1 MGKANEELKAA
12 LISRAPVLYI
22 VSWEESRV
30 DRAIADVATNKFKT
44 PLDTYY
50 WSAGLGLSVGDGK
63 VIDPKLRE
71 PECAL
76 EWSLKHDKISYHVY
90 HDLHLYWDKPVV
102 IRLVREIY
110 RAFSGG
116 YRRLIIL
123 APRLYLPIELE
134 KEVAV
139 FDFPLPDL
147 ADLDAIFNA
156 AKESFAKSRKGEAQ
170 GSDAVRSRILHAAL
184 GLTSDEAR
192 NAFQL
197 AMKPE
202 LDQESVEAVLKEK
215 RQLIR
220 KSGVLE
226 FVEHNIGME
235 DVGGL
240 ENLKEWLRKR
250 SDIFK
255 KEARDFGLTPPKGVL
270 MTGISGCGK
279 SLCVQAIA
287 AFWHL
292 PLIRLDLN
300 LVYAGVLNNPE
311 ETLDRAL
318 RVAETL
324 APCVIWIDE
333 IEKGVSRT
341 PAGSVIGPTAR
352 IFSRFLTWMQEKEGL
367 VFIAATANE
376 IDLLAPEFLRKG
388 RFDEIFFV
396 DLPAENERA
405 DIFAVHLKKRKQ
417 DMSRFNLMNLAKAT
431 NNFSGSEIEQAV
443 ISGMFEAYDQKRGLE
458 EKDLFQAIGRLIPLA
473 TTMSEDIKKIKRWA
487 LDRAVKASR

>member
-1 MGKANEELKAA
+1 MGKANEELRAA
-12 LISRAPVLYI
+12 LISRMPALYV

-30 DRAIADVATNKFKT
+30 DRAIAEIATRTFKT

-50 WSAGLGLSVGDGK
+50 WSAGAGLTGVEGK
-63 VIDPKLRE
+63 TIDPKLRE
-71 PECAL
+71 PERAL
-76 EWSLKHDKISYHVY
+76 EWSLRHEKIAYHIY
-90 HDLHLYWDKPVV
+90 HDLHLHWGNPVV

-110 RAFSGG
+110 RAFSGS
-116 YRRLIIL
+116 YRRLIML
-123 APRLYLPIELE
+123 SPRLHLPVELE
-134 KEVAV
+134 KEVMV
-139 FDFPLPDL
+139 FDFPLPDIS
-147 ADLDAIFNA
+147 DLNDIFAA
-156 AKESFAKSRKGEAQ
+156 AKDAFAKSQKAGIKAP
-170 GSDAVRSRILHAAL
+170 DAICIKLLHAAL

-192 NAFQL
+192 NAYQL

-202 LDQESVEAVLKEK
+202 LDEGSVTAVLKEK
-215 RQLIR
+215 QQLIR

-226 FVEHNIGME
+226 YVEHNFRME

-250 SDIFK
+250 SSIFK
-255 KEARDFGLTPPKGVL
+255 QEALDFGLTPPKGVL

-287 AFWHL
+287 AFWQL

-318 RVAETL
+318 RVAETMS
-324 APCVIWIDE
+324 PCVLWIDE

-341 PAGSVIGPTAR
+341 PTGSAIGPTAR
-352 IFSRFLTWMQEKEGL
+352 IFSRFLTWMQEKAGL

-396 DLPAENERA
+396 DLPTEAERA
-405 DIFAVHLKKRKQ
+405 DVFGVHLKKRKQ
-417 DMSRFNLMNLAKAT
+417 DMTRFNLLNLAKAT
-431 NNFSGSEIEQAV
+431 NNFSGSEIEQV
-443 ISGMFEAYDQKRGLE
+443 TVSGMFDAYDQKRHLE
-458 EKDLFQAIGRLIPLA
+458 EKDLFQAIGRTIPLA
-473 TTMSEDIKKIKRWA
+473 TTMAEDIKKVKRWA
-487 LDRAVKASR
+487 LDRAVKASK